1 MMRTRQLGVLA
12 AVGAWAASAGADDKT
27 SCSNAYV
34 AAQTRRSEHR
44 LLAARDQ
51 LRACARQECANFMQG
66 QMIKDCAEWLGQ
78 VEGSIPSVVLA
89 ASDASGADLTD
100 VTVRLDGVIVAR
112 RLDGAALDVDPGS
125 HVFSFDAP
133 GAPTVTDSAV
143 VLEGTKNQVIR
154 ATLRVAATGSE
165 GPSSLSSAPRGAH
178 DTEAS
183 AEDAA
188 ANAGSGAGWAYLAF
202 GAGAGGIAVG
212 SIFGVLALQT
222 QSSLNGACV
231 NFRCFPSSQSDIN
244 DLHLRSWVSNIGF
257 GVGVAG
263 VALGIVVVATRGR
276 VGSPRQAYVAP
287 ALTPW
292 LGFGSTGI
300 TGTFE

>member
-1 MMRTRQLGVLA
+1 MMRTRQLRVLA
-12 AVGAWAASAGADDKT
+12 AVGAWGAIAGADDRT

-34 AAQTRRSEHR
+34 AAQTRRGEHR

-51 LRACARQECANFMQG
+51 LRACARQECANVMQG

-78 VEGSIPSVVLA
+78 VEASIPSVVLA
-89 ASDASGADLTD
+89 ASNASGADLTD
-100 VTVRLDGVIVAR
+100 ATVRLDGVIVAR
-112 RLDGAALDVDPGS
+112 RLDGVALDVDPGS

-133 GAPTVTDSAV
+133 GAPTVTESAFV
-143 VLEGTKNQVIR
+143 PEGTKNQIIR
-154 ATLRVAATGSE
+154 VTLPIAATGE
-165 GPSSLSSAPRGAH
+165 GPPSLSSAPPRAKKTNG
-178 DTEAS
+178 S

-188 ANAGSGAGWAYLAF
+188 SNAGSGAGWAYLAF

-222 QSSLNGACV
+222 QSSLNSACT
-231 NFRCFPSSQSDIN
+231 NFRCLPSSQSEIN
-244 DLHLRSWVSNIGF
+244 DLHQRSLVSDIGF
-257 GVGVAG
+257 GIGAAG
-263 VALGIVVVATRGR
+263 IALGIVGVATRGR

-287 ALTPW
+287 AITPW